1 MSKREEDLLTLI
13 QLQEAAR
20 RVMAVVKK
28 HRQKKHEAP
37 EMPMIPSALLTVE
50 EIEHLGEDYNSNAE
64 FVIFNKKT
72 RAILGTARGFDQAKT
87 KASSIRKQ
95 RGLKFD
101 DVSFMTSRRFY
112 GNTSAAPSGGRRIEY
127 APRYNL
133 SKRGRFRGMW
143 HPDGSYADLD

>member
-1 MSKREEDLLTLI
+1 MINFREFLDLC
-13 QLQEAAR
+13 
-20 RVMAVVKK
+20 
-28 HRQKKHEAP
+28 
-37 EMPMIPSALLTVE
+37 
-50 EIEHLGEDYNSNAE
+50 EDYNPNAE

-72 RAILGTARGFDQAKT
+72 RAVLGTARGFDQAKT

-112 GNTSAAPSGGRRIEY
+112 GKRTQAASTGRWIEY
-127 APRYNL
+127 APRYNP
-133 SKRGRFRGMW
+133 SKRGRFRGAW

>member
-37 EMPMIPSALLTVE
+37 EMPMIPSALLTVD

-72 RAILGTARGFDQAKT
+72 RAVLGTARGFDQAKT

-112 GNTSAAPSGGRRIEY
+112 GKTSTAPSGGRRIEY
-127 APRYNL
+127 SPRYNPR
-133 SKRGRFRGMW
+133 KRGHFKGVWDARGSF
-143 HPDGSYADLD
+143 HDLD